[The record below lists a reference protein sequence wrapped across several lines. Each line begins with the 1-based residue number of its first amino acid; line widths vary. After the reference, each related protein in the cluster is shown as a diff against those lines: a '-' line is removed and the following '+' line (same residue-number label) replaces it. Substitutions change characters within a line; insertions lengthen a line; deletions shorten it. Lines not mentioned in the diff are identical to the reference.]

1 MNIFSERGKIVKAEI
16 NKRGVTKEMKRLF
29 PFLKPY
35 RLQLTIGPFFKLS
48 EAVLEIL
55 TPTLMAL
62 LIDNGVNAGDSSYV
76 IRMGIIMFIIATCG
90 VLFAYICQY
99 SASIASQGF
108 GTDVRN
114 AMFKKIS
121 ALSFTQLDR
130 FGIPSLINRV
140 TGDVNQLQSAVA
152 MLIRLVIRAPFLCI
166 GGLVMAMAIDLKLSV
181 IFMLVIPLFIFVL
194 FLVMFKAVPL
204 YSLVQKKLDLLTLVL
219 RENLSGVRVIR
230 AFAGVRREKER
241 FRDKNKDYAD
251 TAIRVGRIAALTN
264 PATTIIMNFAAL
276 AVIYFGGV
284 RVNTGHLT
292 QGEVIAFINYITQI
306 LNAMIVVANLVVLYT
321 KAYASSLRVSEVL
334 ACEPDIKYGERKSVP
349 QSVNAVE
356 FDNVS
361 LTYGGSKVPA
371 IDNINLTIKTGE
383 TLGIIGGTGSG
394 KSTLAGLIPRFYD
407 ATEGQVRIGG
417 VDIREYNE
425 DTLRSAV
432 AIVQQRAAL
441 FSGTIAENMRMAK
454 ADATAEEMRAAAD
467 TAQATEFID
476 RLEKGFDTHISQ
488 GGNNLSGGQKQ
499 RLTIARALIKKSPIL
514 ILDDSASALDYATD
528 ASLRQAIKDNTDSQT
543 VIIVSQ
549 RVNSVKDADRIAV
562 MDDGEIVGLGTH
574 AELVRSCE
582 IYREI
587 CYSQEQMEEGDD
599 NEEK

>member
-1 MNIFSERGKIVKAEI
+1 
-16 NKRGVTKEMKRLF
+16 MKKLF

-35 RLQLTIGPFFKLS
+35 RLQLTVGPFFKLS

-62 LIDNGVNAGDSSYV
+62 LIDNGVNTGDKGYI
-76 IRMGIIMFIIATCG
+76 IRMGIIMLVIATCG

-114 AMFKKIS
+114 ALFKKIGTF
-121 ALSFTQLDR
+121 SFAELDR
-130 FGIPSLINRV
+130 FGAPSLINRV

-166 GGLVMAMAIDLKLSV
+166 GGLVMAMAIDLKLSI
-181 IFMLVIPLFIFVL
+181 IFMIVIPLFIFVL

-204 YSLVQKKLDLLTLVL
+204 YTMVQKKLDALTLVL

-230 AFAGVRREKER
+230 AFAGVKRERER
-241 FRDKNKDYAD
+241 FKESNDDYYL
-251 TAIRVGRIAALTN
+251 TAVRVGRIAALTN
-264 PATTIIMNFAAL
+264 PATTIIMNFAAI
-276 AVIYFGGV
+276 AVIYFGGI

-321 KAYASSLRVSEVL
+321 KAYASAKRVSEVL
-334 ACEPDIKYGERKSVP
+334 SADTSIKYGKTSL
-349 QSVNAVE
+349 SSAGSTAVE
-356 FDNVS
+356 FKNVS
-361 LTYGGSKVPA
+361 FTYARSRVAAVDKL
-371 IDNINLTIKTGE
+371 NLAVKTGE
-383 TLGIIGGTGSG
+383 TIGIIGGTGSG
-394 KSTLAGLIPRFYD
+394 KTTLAGLIPRFYD
-407 ATEGQVRIGG
+407 ATEGEVKINGIDVR
-417 VDIREYNE
+417 DYSEEALR
-425 DTLRSAV
+425 DTV
-432 AIVQQRAAL
+432 AIVQQREML
-441 FSGTIAENMRMAK
+441 FSGTIAENLRMAK
-454 ADATAEEMRAAAD
+454 PDASYDEMRGALEASQAA
-467 TAQATEFID
+467 EFVD
-476 RLEKGFDTHISQ
+476 KLENGVETYVTQ

-528 ASLRQAIKDNTDSQT
+528 ASLRRAIKESTDGQT
-543 VIIVSQ
+543 VIIISQ
-549 RVNSVKDADRIAV
+549 RVSSVKDADRIIV
-562 MDDGEIVGLGTH
+562 MDDGETVGIGTH
-574 AELVRSCE
+574 AELLKNCE

-587 CYSQEQMEEGDD
+587 CLSQEQEDIA
-599 NEEK
+599 

>member
-1 MNIFSERGKIVKAEI
+1 
-16 NKRGVTKEMKRLF
+16 MKRLF

-62 LIDNGVNAGDSSYV
+62 LIDKGVNAGNSSYV
-76 IRMGIIMFIIATCG
+76 IKMGILMLVIATCG

-114 AMFKKIS
+114 ALFKKIS
-121 ALSFTQLDR
+121 TFSFTQLDK
-130 FGIPSLINRV
+130 FGTPSLINRI
-140 TGDVNQLQSAVA
+140 TGDVTQLQSAVA

-166 GGLVMAMAIDLKLSV
+166 GGLVMAMAIDLKLSI

-204 YSLVQKKLDLLTLVL
+204 YQSVQKKLDLLTLVL

-230 AFAGVRREKER
+230 AFAGTKREKER
-241 FRDKNKDYAD
+241 FNDKNEDYAN
-251 TAIRVGRIAALTN
+251 TAIHVGRIAALTN
-264 PATTIIMNFAAL
+264 PATTIIMNFAAI
-276 AVIYFGGV
+276 AVIYFGGI
-284 RVNTGHLT
+284 RVNTGHLS

-321 KAYASSLRVSEVL
+321 KAYASALRVGEVL
-334 ACEPDIKYGERKSVP
+334 EAEPDIKYGVRNDVLKSE
-349 QSVNAVE
+349 NAVE
-356 FDNVS
+356 FNNVS
-361 LTYGGSKVPA
+361 LTYKGSKVPA
-371 IDNINLTIKTGE
+371 AENINLAVKTGE

-394 KSTLAGLIPRFYD
+394 KSTLVGLIPRFYD
-407 ATEGQVRIGG
+407 ATSGQVRING
-417 VDIREYNE
+417 VDIREYSE
-425 DTLRSAV
+425 EALRDTV

-441 FSGTIAENMRMAK
+441 FSGTISDNLRVAK
-454 ADATAEEMRAAAD
+454 ADATEEEMRKAAD

-476 RLEKGFDTHISQ
+476 RLEDGFNTYVSQ

-499 RLTIARALIKKSPIL
+499 RLTIARALIKNSPIL

-528 ASLRQAIKDNTDSQT
+528 ANLRRAIKENTDSQT

-549 RVNSVKDADRIAV
+549 RVNSVKDADRIVV
-562 MDDGEIVGLGTH
+562 MDDGEIVGIDTH
-574 AELVRSCE
+574 ANLIKNCE

-587 CYSQEQMEEGDD
+587 CYSQEQLEEGNE

>member
-1 MNIFSERGKIVKAEI
+1 
-16 NKRGVTKEMKRLF
+16 MKKLF

-35 RLQLTIGPFFKLS
+35 RVQLTVGPFFKLS

-62 LIDNGVNAGDSSYV
+62 LIDNGINAGDRSYV
-76 IRMGIIMFIIATCG
+76 IRMGILMLIIATCG

-114 AMFKKIS
+114 ALFKKIGTF
-121 ALSFTQLDR
+121 SFAELDR
-130 FGIPSLINRV
+130 FGAPSLINRV

-166 GGLVMAMAIDLKLSV
+166 GGLIMAMAIDLKLSV
-181 IFMLVIPLFIFVL
+181 ILMIVIPLFILVL

-204 YSLVQKKLDLLTLVL
+204 YTSVQKKLDTLTLVL

-230 AFAGVRREKER
+230 AFAGVKRERER
-241 FRDKNKDYAD
+241 FKEKNSDYSV

-264 PATTIIMNFAAL
+264 PATTIIMNLAAI
-276 AVIYFGGV
+276 AVIYFGGI
-284 RVNTGHLT
+284 RVNTGNLT

-321 KAYASSLRVSEVL
+321 KAYASAKRVSEVL
-334 ACEPDIKYGERKSVP
+334 SVQTSIEYGERTAGEASD
-349 QSVNAVE
+349 NAVE
-356 FDNVS
+356 FKNVS
-361 LTYGGSKVPA
+361 FTYARSRVPA
-371 IDNINLTIKTGE
+371 VNGLNFSVKTGE
-383 TLGIIGGTGSG
+383 TVGIIGGTGSG
-394 KSTLAGLIPRFYD
+394 KTTLAGLIPRFYD
-407 ATEGQVRIGG
+407 ATEGTVLLNGEDVRS
-417 VDIREYNE
+417 YNE
-425 DTLRSAV
+425 EALRNTVS
-432 AIVQQRAAL
+432 IVQQRETL
-441 FSGTIAENMRMAK
+441 FSGTIADNLRMAK
-454 ADATAEEMRAAAD
+454 PDASDEEMRLSLD
-467 TAQATEFID
+467 TAQASEFVN
-476 RLEKGFDTHISQ
+476 RLEKGVDTYVSQ

-499 RLTIARALIKKSPIL
+499 RLTIARALIKNSPIL

-528 ASLRQAIKDNTDSQT
+528 ADLRRAIRENTSNQT
-543 VIIVSQ
+543 VIIISQ

-562 MDDGEIVGLGTH
+562 MDDGEIAGIGTH
-574 AELVRSCE
+574 SELIKTCE

-587 CYSQEQMEEGDD
+587 CLSQEQTEEG
-599 NEEK
+599 EA

>member
-1 MNIFSERGKIVKAEI
+1 
-16 NKRGVTKEMKRLF
+16 MKKLF

-35 RLQLTIGPFFKLS
+35 RLQLTVGPFFKLS

-62 LIDNGVNAGDSSYV
+62 LIDNGVNTGDKSYI
-76 IRMGIIMFIIATCG
+76 IRMGIIMLVIATCG

-114 AMFKKIS
+114 ALFKKIGTF
-121 ALSFTQLDR
+121 SFAELDR
-130 FGIPSLINRV
+130 FGAPSLINRV

-166 GGLVMAMAIDLKLSV
+166 GGLVMAMAIDLKLSI
-181 IFMLVIPLFIFVL
+181 IFMIVIPLFIFVL

-204 YSLVQKKLDLLTLVL
+204 YTMVQKKLDALTLVL

-230 AFAGVRREKER
+230 AFAGVKRERER
-241 FRDKNKDYAD
+241 FKESNDDYYL
-251 TAIRVGRIAALTN
+251 TAVRVGRIAALTN
-264 PATTIIMNFAAL
+264 PATTIIMNFAAI
-276 AVIYFGGV
+276 AVIYFGGI

-321 KAYASSLRVSEVL
+321 KAYASAKRVSEVL
-334 ACEPDIKYGERKSVP
+334 SADTSIKYGNMTLAEAG
-349 QSVNAVE
+349 NTAVE
-356 FDNVS
+356 FKNVS
-361 LTYGGSKVPA
+361 FTYARSRVAAVDKL
-371 IDNINLTIKTGE
+371 NLAVKTGE
-383 TLGIIGGTGSG
+383 TIGIIGGTGSG
-394 KSTLAGLIPRFYD
+394 KTTLAGLIPRFYD
-407 ATEGQVRIGG
+407 ATEGEVKINGIDVR
-417 VDIREYNE
+417 DYSEEALR
-425 DTLRSAV
+425 DTV
-432 AIVQQRAAL
+432 AIVQQRETL
-441 FSGTIAENMRMAK
+441 FSGTIADNLRMAK
-454 ADATAEEMRAAAD
+454 PDASYDEMRGALEASQAA
-467 TAQATEFID
+467 EFVD
-476 RLEKGFDTHISQ
+476 KLENGVETYVTQ

-528 ASLRQAIKDNTDSQT
+528 ASLRRAIKESTDGQT
-543 VIIVSQ
+543 VIIISQ
-549 RVNSVKDADRIAV
+549 RVSSVKDADRIIV
-562 MDDGEIVGLGTH
+562 MDDGETVGIGTH
-574 AELVRSCE
+574 AELLKNCE

-587 CYSQEQMEEGDD
+587 CLSQEQEDIA
-599 NEEK
+599 

>member
-1 MNIFSERGKIVKAEI
+1 
-16 NKRGVTKEMKRLF
+16 MKKLF

-48 EAVLEIL
+48 EAVLELLI
-55 TPTLMAL
+55 PTLMAL
-62 LIDNGVNAGDSSYV
+62 IIDNGVNKGDMGYV
-76 IRMGIIMFIIATCG
+76 IKMGALMFVIATFG

-114 AMFKKIS
+114 AMFKKICL
-121 ALSFTQLDR
+121 LSFEQLDK

-152 MLIRLVIRAPFLCI
+152 MLIRLVIRAPFLCV

-181 IFMLVIPLFIFVL
+181 IFMIVIPMFIVVL

-204 YSLVQKKLDLLTLVL
+204 YKSVQKKLDTLTLVL
-219 RENLSGVRVIR
+219 RENLTGVRVIR
-230 AFAGVRREKER
+230 AFAGVHREKER
-241 FRDKNKDYAD
+241 FDEKNTDYAD

-264 PATTIIMNFAAL
+264 PATTIIMNLAAI
-276 AVIYFGGV
+276 AVIYFGGI
-284 RVNTGHLT
+284 RVNTGHLS

-321 KAYASSLRVSEVL
+321 KAYASALRVNEVL
-334 ACEPDIKYGERKSVP
+334 ETEPSVKYGSKTNIEKSE
-349 QSVNAVE
+349 NAVE
-356 FDNVS
+356 FKNVS
-361 LTYGGSKVPA
+361 LTYAGSNISAVE
-371 IDNINLTIKTGE
+371 NINLSVKTGE

-394 KSTLAGLIPRFYD
+394 KTTLVSLIPRFYD
-407 ATEGQVRIGG
+407 ATKGEVLLGG
-417 VDIREYNE
+417 VNVKEYSE
-425 DTLRSAV
+425 DTLRKEI

-441 FSGTIAENMRMAK
+441 FSGTIASNMRMAK
-454 ADATAEEMRAAAD
+454 EDASREEMRAAAD
-467 TAQATEFID
+467 TAQATEFTD
-476 RLEKGFDTHISQ
+476 RLERGFDTGVAQ
-488 GGNNLSGGQKQ
+488 GGNNFSGGQRQ
-499 RLTIARALIKKSPIL
+499 RLAIARALIKNSPIL

-528 ASLRQAIKDNTDSQT
+528 AALRKAVKENTASKT

-549 RVNSVKDADRIAV
+549 RVNSIKNADRIVV
-562 MDDGEIVGLGTH
+562 MDDGEIAGVGTH
-574 AELVRSCE
+574 TELFKTCE

-587 CYSQEQMEEGDD
+587 CLSQEEGDED
-599 NEEK
+599 EKR

>member
-1 MNIFSERGKIVKAEI
+1 
-16 NKRGVTKEMKRLF
+16 MKKLF

-35 RLQLTIGPFFKLS
+35 RLQLTVGPFFKLS

-62 LIDNGVNAGDSSYV
+62 LIDNGVNTGDKSYI
-76 IRMGIIMFIIATCG
+76 IRMGIIMLVIATCG

-114 AMFKKIS
+114 ALFKKIGTF
-121 ALSFTQLDR
+121 SFAELDR
-130 FGIPSLINRV
+130 FGAPSLINRV

-166 GGLVMAMAIDLKLSV
+166 GGLVMAMAIDLKLSI
-181 IFMLVIPLFIFVL
+181 IFMIVIPLFIFVL

-204 YSLVQKKLDLLTLVL
+204 YTMVQKKLDALTLVL

-230 AFAGVRREKER
+230 AFAGVKRERER
-241 FRDKNKDYAD
+241 FKESNDDYYL
-251 TAIRVGRIAALTN
+251 TAVRVGRIAALTN
-264 PATTIIMNFAAL
+264 PATTIIMNFAAI
-276 AVIYFGGV
+276 AVIYFGGI

-321 KAYASSLRVSEVL
+321 KAYASAKRVSEVL
-334 ACEPDIKYGERKSVP
+334 SADTSIKYGNMTLAEAG
-349 QSVNAVE
+349 NTAVE
-356 FDNVS
+356 FKNVS
-361 LTYGGSKVPA
+361 FTYARSRVAAVDKL
-371 IDNINLTIKTGE
+371 NLAVKTGE
-383 TLGIIGGTGSG
+383 TIGIIGGTGSG
-394 KSTLAGLIPRFYD
+394 KTTLAGLIPRFYD
-407 ATEGQVRIGG
+407 ATEGEVKINGIDVR
-417 VDIREYNE
+417 DYSEEALR
-425 DTLRSAV
+425 DTV
-432 AIVQQRAAL
+432 AIVQQREML
-441 FSGTIAENMRMAK
+441 FSGTIAENLRMAK
-454 ADATAEEMRAAAD
+454 PDASYDEMRGALEASQAA
-467 TAQATEFID
+467 EFVD
-476 RLEKGFDTHISQ
+476 KLENGVETYVSQ

-528 ASLRQAIKDNTDSQT
+528 ASLRRAIKESTDGQT
-543 VIIVSQ
+543 VIIISQ
-549 RVNSVKDADRIAV
+549 RVSSVKDADRIVV
-562 MDDGEIVGLGTH
+562 MDDGETVGIGTH
-574 AELVRSCE
+574 AELLKNCE

-587 CYSQEQMEEGDD
+587 CLSQEQEDIA
-599 NEEK
+599 

>member
-1 MNIFSERGKIVKAEI
+1 
-16 NKRGVTKEMKRLF
+16 MKKLF

-35 RLQLTIGPFFKLS
+35 RVQLTVGPFFKLS

-62 LIDNGVNAGDSSYV
+62 LIDNGVNAGDRSYV
-76 IRMGIIMFIIATCG
+76 IRMGILMLIIATCG

-114 AMFKKIS
+114 ALFKKIGTF
-121 ALSFTQLDR
+121 SFAELDR
-130 FGIPSLINRV
+130 FGAPSLINRV

-166 GGLVMAMAIDLKLSV
+166 GGLIMAMAIDLKLSV
-181 IFMLVIPLFIFVL
+181 ILMIVIPLFILVL

-204 YSLVQKKLDLLTLVL
+204 YTSVQKKLDTLTLVL

-230 AFAGVRREKER
+230 AFAGVKRERER
-241 FRDKNKDYAD
+241 FKEKNSDYSV

-264 PATTIIMNFAAL
+264 PATTIIMNLAAI
-276 AVIYFGGV
+276 AVIYFGGI
-284 RVNTGHLT
+284 RVNTGNLT

-321 KAYASSLRVSEVL
+321 KAYASAKRVSEVL
-334 ACEPDIKYGERKSVP
+334 SVQTSIEYGERTAGEASD
-349 QSVNAVE
+349 NAVE
-356 FDNVS
+356 FKNVS
-361 LTYGGSKVPA
+361 FTYARSRVPA
-371 IDNINLTIKTGE
+371 VNGLNFAVKTGE
-383 TLGIIGGTGSG
+383 TVGIIGGTGSG
-394 KSTLAGLIPRFYD
+394 KTTLAGLIPRFYD
-407 ATEGQVRIGG
+407 ATEGTVLLNGEDVRS
-417 VDIREYNE
+417 YNE
-425 DTLRSAV
+425 EALRNTVS
-432 AIVQQRAAL
+432 IVQQRETL
-441 FSGTIAENMRMAK
+441 FSGTIADNLRMAK
-454 ADATAEEMRAAAD
+454 PDASDEEMRLSLD
-467 TAQATEFID
+467 TAQASEFVS
-476 RLEKGFDTHISQ
+476 RLEKGVDTYVSQ

-499 RLTIARALIKKSPIL
+499 RLTIARALIKNSPIL

-528 ASLRQAIKDNTDSQT
+528 ADLRRAIRENTSNQT
-543 VIIVSQ
+543 VIIISQ

-562 MDDGEIVGLGTH
+562 MDDGEIAGIGTH
-574 AELVRSCE
+574 SELIKTCE

-587 CYSQEQMEEGDD
+587 CLSQEQTEEG
-599 NEEK
+599 EA

>member
-1 MNIFSERGKIVKAEI
+1 MFSI
-16 NKRGVTKEMKRLF
+16 MKRLF

-62 LIDNGVNAGDSSYV
+62 LIDNGINAHNWDYI
-76 IRMGIIMFIIATCG
+76 IRMGIIMLVIATCG
-90 VLFAYICQY
+90 VGFAYICQY

-121 ALSFTQLDR
+121 SLSFSQLDE
-130 FGIPSLINRV
+130 FGTPSLINRIM
-140 TGDVNQLQSAVA
+140 GDVNQLQSAVA

-166 GGLVMAMAIDLKLSV
+166 GGLVMAMAIDLKLSI

-204 YSLVQKKLDLLTLVL
+204 YKSVQKKLDTLTLVL

-230 AFAGVRREKER
+230 AFAGVKREKER
-241 FRDKNKDYAD
+241 FDDKNTDYAD
-251 TAIRVGRIAALTN
+251 TAIRVGKIAALTN
-264 PATTIIMNFAAL
+264 PATTIIMNIAAI
-276 AVIYFGGV
+276 AVIYFGGI
-284 RVNTGHLT
+284 RVNTGNLS
-292 QGEVIAFINYITQI
+292 QGQVIAFINYITQI

-321 KAYASSLRVSEVL
+321 KAYASALRVSEVL
-334 ACEPDIKYGERKSVP
+334 AVEPDIKYGGKAVSAK
-349 QSVNAVE
+349 QGNAIE
-356 FDNVS
+356 FKNVS
-361 LTYGGSKVPA
+361 LTYKGSKIPA
-371 IDNINLTIKTGE
+371 VDNINLNIRIGE

-394 KSTLAGLIPRFYD
+394 KTTLISLIPRFYD
-407 ATEGQVRIGG
+407 VTKGEILINGINVK
-417 VDIREYNE
+417 DYDE
-425 DTLRSAV
+425 DALRAEI

-441 FSGTIAENMRMAK
+441 FSGTIADNMLMAK
-454 ADATAEEMRAAAD
+454 KDATEEEMRIAAD
-467 TAQATEFID
+467 IAQATEFID
-476 RLEKGFDTHISQ
+476 RLENGFKTYVSQ

-499 RLTIARALIKKSPIL
+499 RLTIARALIKNSPIL

-528 ASLRQAIKDNTDSQT
+528 AKLRRAIKENTNSST

-549 RVNSVKDADRIAV
+549 RVNSVKNADRIAV
-562 MDDGEIVGLGTH
+562 MDDGEIVGIGTH
-574 AELVRSCE
+574 KELFEKCD
-582 IYREI
+582 IYKEI
-587 CYSQEQMEEGDD
+587 CLSQEQGGEDD
-599 NEEK
+599 ENEEK